1 MLAKRLSPAL
11 VRLRA
16 PALALRVATR
26 HLAADLAGYL
36 HGLFCFFLNGEFKSV
51 RATSTR

>member
-26 HLAADLAGYL
+26 HLAAVYGDLAGYIV
-36 HGLFCFFLNGEFKSV
+36 FFVFFE
-51 RATSTR
+51 R